1 MQIQKQISKR
11 KKKNHTFEQQC
22 FKRPGYIAEQET

>member
-11 KKKNHTFEQQC
+11 KKKKKHTFEQQC
-22 FKRPGYIAEQET
+22 FKRPGYIAE